1 MSFEPPTNHD
11 RKRKSTEAPE
21 PVVRNTVDE
30 SCQRDTRPRRV
41 STEGASSVTLTY
53 ASMATGTLEQNHAM
67 PPIESL
73 ESIRKLIQDLSS
85 PDGDVVASLYTLDR
99 YVFES
104 DTGSQILQEIIEV
117 GGCRALVQLAKTF
130 LEKARMGI
138 PNCDRV
144 TELTGFTMILRNT
157 FIIMIALTY
166 AHPVCKDFI
175 SSIGG
180 VEVLVEVLTT
190 FPKCED
196 LQSASCKVLCNL
208 STTSVGAEKASEA
221 GAIKVLVGAV
231 KNYPA
236 NEYLFVYCCD
246 ALADMCESNF
256 ERTKTLIDLG
266 GITTWPDN
274 PEARVAA
281 QRLLQ
286 VMAAGIN
293 VLINTLADT
302 TA

>member
-196 LQSASCKVLCNL
+196 LQSASCKVLATCQQHLLARRKRAKRVL
-208 STTSVGAEKASEA
+208 SRFLWVPSKAIRQMSTYSSTVAMLSQTCARATSNGPKH
-221 GAIKVLVGAV
+221 
-231 KNYPA
+231 
-236 NEYLFVYCCD
+236 
-246 ALADMCESNF
+246 
-256 ERTKTLIDLG
+256 
-266 GITTWPDN
+266 
-274 PEARVAA
+274 
-281 QRLLQ
+281 
-286 VMAAGIN
+286 
-293 VLINTLADT
+293 
-302 TA
+302 